1 VTDPR
6 LHVTSNG
13 GERGVLLGTVGT
25 GKSTLLTQLI
35 RWWQAENRSGLVA
48 VVDSK
53 PRFRA
58 THSTNGMPLEYREW
72 ASGDVIPNSI
82 AIHSPKEAPEAAKLS
97 RALIYQSLTMGGEE
111 VPNYEAGAAELA
123 QWMLRKSGRRQ
134 HTLFVVDEYND
145 LLLGP
150 AGYADRRVTRTI
162 RSGRERYM
170 SVLTASQR
178 PRAIP
183 IHTLTEATN
192 FYVFQLEFEDDV
204 KYLRKHGVPIDIV
217 PTGHNFVF
225 YRRLSGGRRV
235 QDLMRLNVESRAA

>member
-1 VTDPR
+1 MTDPR

-25 GKSTLLTQLI
+25 GKSTLEAQLI
-35 RWWQAENRSGLVA
+35 RWWQEENPTGLV
-48 VVDSK
+48 VLVDSK

-58 THSTNGMPLEYREW
+58 THATNGMPLEYRDW
-72 ASGDVIPNSI
+72 AAGDVLPNSI
-82 AIHSPKEAPEAAKLS
+82 AIHDYREAEQAARLS
-97 RALIYQSLTMGGEE
+97 RALIYQSLYPNGAE
-111 VPNYEAGAAELA
+111 VSGYEVGAAELA
-123 QWMLRKSGRRQ
+123 QWLLRKSGRRR
-134 HTLFVVDEYND
+134 HTLYVVDEYND

-183 IHTLTEATN
+183 LHTLTEATN

-204 KYLRKHGVPIDIV
+204 KYLKKHGVPIDIV